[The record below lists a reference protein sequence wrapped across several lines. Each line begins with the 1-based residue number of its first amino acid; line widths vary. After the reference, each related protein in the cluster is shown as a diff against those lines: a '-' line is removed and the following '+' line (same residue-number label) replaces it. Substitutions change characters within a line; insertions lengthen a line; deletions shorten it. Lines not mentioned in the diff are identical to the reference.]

1 MEALYGRSLHMSASR
16 IDQVKR
22 CHFGY
27 FMQYGLRARD
37 RRPAGFEAPEIGTFI
52 HYLLENVAREV
63 KTRGGWA
70 AVQQPEL
77 RQLVREYTDRYARE
91 EIDGY
96 QEKSARFRYL
106 FSRLRTAAYAIVEDM
121 AGELAQSDF
130 SPVAFELGFGG
141 KDGQLPAVTI
151 TEGDQRLSVSGKVDR
166 VDGWLHDGRLYLRVV
181 DYKPGKSPLTC
192 RTCGTA
198 WGSRCCCTCSPWSR
212 RAAAI
217 SAIPSS
223 RRGYC
228 TTRPGR

>member
-1 MEALYGRSLHMSASR
+1 MAAPAYVRLPDGPGKAVPFRVLHA
-16 IDQVKR
+16 V
-22 CHFGY
+22 
-27 FMQYGLRARD
+27 
-37 RRPAGFEAPEIGTFI
+37 RPAGKGPPPGRVRGPEIGTFI

-151 TEGDQRLSVSGKVDR
+151 TEG
-166 VDGWLHDGRLYLRVV
+166 
-181 DYKPGKSPLTC
+181 
-192 RTCGTA
+192 
-198 WGSRCCCTCSPWSR
+198 
-212 RAAAI
+212 I
-217 SAIPSS
+217 SACPSAV
-223 RRGYC
+223 RWTG
-228 TTRPGR
+228 